1 MVIINK
7 KRSGW
12 ADLNRRPLRPKRSA
26 LANCA
31 TPRRLEYN
39 RIMPQPSRKGVFFT
53 NEGILSVH
61 GKRHKII
68 LAAAIVIASAL
79 LIGCSPP
86 AAEPTKTVLALA
98 ITPQATR
105 LISTISTQAPIQAQ
119 LTVTQCLESGRVE
132 RYLIDSV
139 LLNGELYFSVYFP
152 PCYSKEK
159 LSGYPV
165 LYALHGQNFNDEM
178 WTDLGAA
185 ETADTLILSGA
196 VEPFLIV
203 MPYEEFFFREAEG
216 SGFPRALIEEIIPW
230 VEGSLNVCTEKT
242 CRAIGGIS
250 RGASWAMRIGLA
262 EWDFF
267 GSIGAHSL
275 PTFLGDIGRL
285 PERLDEVPYGEE
297 PRIYLDTG
305 RFDPEVKKAYRFEN
319 VLNEKGI
326 PHEWHLNEGR
336 HNEVYWGEQMDA
348 YLCWYAAGWGQA
360 K

>member
-1 MVIINK
+1 M
-7 KRSGW
+7 
-12 ADLNRRPLRPKRSA
+12 NRRPLRPKRSA

-39 RIMPQPSRKGVFFT
+39 RIMPQPSRKGVFFIS
-53 NEGILSVH
+53 EGKFSVH
-61 GKRHKII
+61 DKRHKFI
-68 LAAAIVIASAL
+68 LAAAIVIGSAL
-79 LIGCSPP
+79 LIGCIPP
-86 AAEPTKTVLALA
+86 AAEQTKTVLAPA

-105 LISTISTQAPIQAQ
+105 LTSTVSTQAHTQAQ
-119 LTVTQCLESGRVE
+119 PMDVLCKESGRVE

-139 LLNGELYFSVYFP
+139 LLNEELYFSVYFP
-152 PCYSKEK
+152 PCYSEEK
-159 LSGYPV
+159 SNGYPV

-178 WTDLGAA
+178 WMDLGAA
-185 ETADTLILSGA
+185 ETADTLILNGTA
-196 VEPFLIV
+196 EPFLIV

-216 SGFPRALIEEIIPW
+216 NGFPRALTEEIIPW

-250 RGASWAMRIGLA
+250 RGATWAMRIGLA

-275 PTFLGDIGRL
+275 PTFLGDISSL

-326 PHEWHLNEGR
+326 LHEWHLNEGR
-336 HNEVYWGEQMDA
+336 HNEVYWEEQMDA
-348 YLCWYAAGWGQA
+348 YLRWYAVGWEHA